1 VINSCNQSSFMNLLL
16 VAIVSGSLVSACG
29 SGPQQKP
36 GGGVKVVSVP
46 NAVPEAQLV
55 FEEGMRQFSM
65 GPKEWGAAK
74 VTLSRAVK
82 LDKNLYEAWHNI
94 GVIDGQLG
102 DWSAA
107 AAAFDHAL
115 DVQPASRGSLLGLGH
130 SLVKAGQADKAQKI
144 YKAWLKADPQDRQV
158 RLAYVGALRDGGDGA
173 QALEEV
179 RALLAKDSH
188 DVEAF
193 NALGL
198 VYRKLKRGAL
208 ANTAFR
214 RALEL
219 DGKAAYVWNNL
230 GLLALEQGD
239 DVEAFSHFRKA
250 TDIDSGYVVSLLNQ
264 GVVYL
269 DSGAYDKALVVLEQ
283 AARAKPDDPDIHV
296 ALGVAFRGVKR
307 FDDAVT
313 SYNRSLELHPD
324 YSPALYNLG
333 VLYMDHKEDSTK
345 AKAALQSFEKVAS
358 AKDPKQQ
365 DVKMRL
371 RMLK

>member
-1 VINSCNQSSFMNLLL
+1 MIRSCNQSRSINPLLAAGL
-16 VAIVSGSLVSACG
+16 LGLLVSACG
-29 SGPQQKP
+29 SGLQVKP
-36 GGGVKVVSVP
+36 GGGVKAAQVP

-55 FEEGMRQFSM
+55 FEEGMRQFAI
-65 GPKEWGAAK
+65 GPKSWGAAK
-74 VTLSRAVK
+74 ETLTRAIK

-94 GVIDGQLG
+94 GVIEGQLG
-102 DWSAA
+102 NWNGS

-115 DVQPASRGSLLGLGH
+115 DVQPACRGSLLGLGH
-130 SLVKAGQADKAQKI
+130 SFIKLGQADRAQKV

-158 RLAYVGALRDGGDGA
+158 RLSYVGALRDGGDGA

-198 VYRKLKRGAL
+198 VYKKMKRWAL

-219 DGKAAYVWNNL
+219 DDKAAYVWNNL

-239 DVEAFSHFRKA
+239 DAEAFTHFRKA
-250 TDIDSGYVVSLLNQ
+250 TEIDSGYVVSLLNQ
-264 GVVYL
+264 AVVYL
-269 DSGAYDKALVVLEQ
+269 DSGAYDKALTVLEQ
-283 AARAKPDDPDIHV
+283 AVKAKPDDPDVHV

-307 FDDAVT
+307 FDDAAT

-324 YSPALYNLG
+324 YVPALYNLG
-333 VLYMDHKEDSTK
+333 VLYMDHKEDPVK
-345 AKAALQSFEKVAS
+345 AKAALRTFEKVAS

>member
-1 VINSCNQSSFMNLLL
+1 VIESCKRRVSTYPLL
-16 VAIVSGSLVSACG
+16 VTILIGSLVSACG

-36 GGGVKVVSVP
+36 GGGVKAAEVP
-46 NAVPEAQLV
+46 NAVPQAQLV
-55 FEEGMRQFSM
+55 FEEGMRQFAM
-65 GPKEWGAAK
+65 GPKGWGAAK
-74 VTLSRAVK
+74 ESLTRAVK
-82 LDKNLYEAWHNI
+82 LDKHLYEAWHNI
-94 GVIDGQLG
+94 GVIEGQLG
-102 DWSAA
+102 NWNSS

-130 SLVKAGQADKAQKI
+130 ALIKVGQADKAQKV

-173 QALEEV
+173 QALDEV

-198 VYRKLKRGAL
+198 VYKKMKRWAL

-219 DGKAAYVWNNL
+219 DEKAAYVWNNL

-239 DVEAFSHFRKA
+239 DVEAFAHFRKA
-250 TDIDSGYVVSLLNQ
+250 TEIDSGYVVSLLNQ
-264 GVVYL
+264 AVVYL
-269 DSGAYDKALVVLEQ
+269 DSGAYDKALTVLEQ
-283 AARAKPDDPDIHV
+283 AAKAKPDDPDVHV

-307 FDDAVT
+307 FDDAAT

-324 YSPALYNLG
+324 YAPALYNLG
-333 VLYMDHKEDSTK
+333 VLYMDHKEDPVK
-345 AKAALQSFEKVAS
+345 AKAALQTFEKVAS